1 MKTEILLAVYNGE
14 SFLAEQIDS
23 ILGQDC
29 ADWHLKISDDGSVDA
44 SVGIIEDYTRRFP
57 EKIGRVYPPHR
68 FGNARDH
75 FFWLMK
81 NCEADYMLFCDQDDV
96 WHSDKV
102 RKTVDALKTAEAEF
116 GAEMPILVFTDQTVV
131 DEKLRV
137 IAPSLMELQRQD
149 PYAQDYRN
157 LLIKNVVTGC
167 TAGIN
172 RALAELAG
180 KCTAPEKT
188 IMHDWWL
195 GLVAARFGKMVYLD
209 ESTMEYRQHGDNSVG
224 AKDVKK
230 ISYVL
235 EKFIHPQKIKTH
247 VITKKSQAKVF
258 WETYQTELSTNENTL
273 LLEFS
278 KEKTALQAK
287 KRFLEYIP
295 SRLRKVFFLYRW

>member
-44 SVGIIEDYTRRFP
+44 SVGVIEDYTRRFP

-167 TAGIN
+167 TVGIN

-224 AKDVKK
+224 AKDMRNF
-230 ISYVL
+230 SYYIGKL
-235 EKFIHPQKIKTH
+235 LNQKYLNEKMR
-247 VITKKSQAKVF
+247 
-258 WETYQTELSTNENTL
+258 E
-273 LLEFS
+273 
-278 KEKTALQAK
+278 K
-287 KRFLEYIP
+287 KRQAEVFLETCRDLLPEKELAQLINFQQKRISLSDKLYWMKYVSSP
-295 SRLRKVFFLYRW
+295 LRKVDFLIRW